1 MFSAYLD
8 RELGRRLCAR
18 LEAHLAG
25 CPDCRCYYDT
35 LQRTV
40 VICRGL
46 GPEKVPAGVQQR
58 LFKILLLPLR
68 IRPRASRPSQRKCKR
83 NKT

>member
-18 LEAHLAG
+18 LEAHLSG

-40 VICRGL
+40 VIYRSL
-46 GPEKVPAGVQQR
+46 GSEKVPADAQQR
-58 LFKILLLPLR
+58 LFKILKLPLR
-68 IRPRASRPSQRKCKR
+68 VRSRASRPSQGKCKR
-83 NKT
+83 NKA